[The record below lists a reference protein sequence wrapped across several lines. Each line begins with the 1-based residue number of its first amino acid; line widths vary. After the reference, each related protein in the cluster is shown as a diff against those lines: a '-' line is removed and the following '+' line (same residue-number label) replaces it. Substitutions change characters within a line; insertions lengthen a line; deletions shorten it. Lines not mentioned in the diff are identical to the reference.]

1 MSASNTPNK
10 LIVEADGGSRG
21 NPGPAGFGA
30 IVKDAQTGTIL
41 AQRAEHL
48 GIATNNVAE
57 YRGLIAGL
65 RAAAEINPT
74 ASVVARMDS
83 KLVVEQMSG
92 RWKIKHPD
100 MRELALE
107 ARDILPTSNVEYEW
121 IPRAQNTI
129 ADGLANDA
137 MDGGDGTIISNS
149 PAGAEASPAGAET
162 KQPAGSPSGAP
173 PSFRTEMPVTLAL
186 VRHGVTPLTISR
198 KFSGSGG
205 PDPHLTRQGVAQARS
220 AIPILE
226 RIGQDD
232 WSDLERPTWIISSPL
247 QRTKDTAREI
257 ARGLGLGTAV
267 RSIDEG
273 FAEVNFGQWDGLLR
287 AEIMEQY
294 PDQLP
299 RWFAGEIAAPGGE
312 SLPEVGARVQAALVR
327 AAKAHAGETVVVTSH
342 VNAIRAAV
350 GITLE
355 IPRERWSQLRV
366 PPASVTILRFWPDGW
381 GELTAL
387 GLTP

>member
-1 MSASNTPNK
+1 VSATNTPDK

-30 IVKDAQTGTIL
+30 IVKDARTGTIL
-41 AQRAEHL
+41 AERAEYL

-65 RAAAEINPT
+65 RAAAEINPI

-107 ARDILPTSNVEYEW
+107 ARDILPTTDVKYEW

-129 ADGLANDA
+129 ADALANDA

-149 PAGAEASPAGAET
+149 AAAAEAQKPAGR
-162 KQPAGSPSGAP
+162 PSGAP
-173 PSFRTEMPVTLAL
+173 PSFRTETPVTLAL

-205 PDPHLTRQGVAQARS
+205 PDPHLTPQGAAQARS
-220 AIPILE
+220 AIPILQ

-257 ARGLGLGTAV
+257 ASGLGLGTAV

-273 FAEVNFGQWDGLLR
+273 FAEVNFGEWDGLLR

-312 SLPEVGARVQAALVR
+312 SMPQVGERVQAALVR
-327 AAKAHAGETVVVTSH
+327 AAKAHAGETVIVTSH

-355 IPRERWSQLRV
+355 IPLERWTQLRV